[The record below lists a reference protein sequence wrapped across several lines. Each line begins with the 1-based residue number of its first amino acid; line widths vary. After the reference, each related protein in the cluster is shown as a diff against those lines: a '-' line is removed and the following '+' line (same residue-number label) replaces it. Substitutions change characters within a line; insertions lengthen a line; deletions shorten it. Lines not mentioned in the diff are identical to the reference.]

1 MLKSC
6 KNSDVCKDFFNSER
20 CQSGPDS
27 PYWKEAQLIDTRND
41 TELADIS
48 KIANSTSQ
56 KTKETIVVDAMSSSV
71 TLEEELIAAKKLY
84 MQSKSAVVEMFNQA
98 RMGRAIAVEQ
108 ADELVDNIRG
118 SIARHPSAFI
128 SLVRL
133 KGADEYTYMH
143 SVAVCALMIAVAH
156 QLDFS
161 AELIHQAG
169 LAGLLHEVGK
179 MAIPGAILNKPG
191 KLTEEEFDVIRQHPQ
206 MGARMLR
213 ALVPVCEMVVDVCL
227 HHHEKIDGSGYPDRL
242 AGEQIS
248 LFSRMAAICDVYD
261 AVTSDR
267 PYNEAWGPAIAIQ
280 KMSEWKRHFDSSVF
294 QAFVKSVG
302 IYPVG
307 SIVRLSSGDIGV
319 VVEQSP
325 NSLLTPKVKIFY
337 SPASNTYITPTL
349 IDIGESAQSEKII
362 ERVLAQQYGFKNTE
376 TLWHGSPA
384 QTK

>member
-56 KTKETIVVDAMSSSV
+56 KAKETIIVDAMSSSV
-71 TLEEELIAAKKLY
+71 TLKEELIAAKKLY

-118 SIARHPSAFI
+118 SIAR
-128 SLVRL
+128 
-133 KGADEYTYMH
+133 
-143 SVAVCALMIAVAH
+143 
-156 QLDFS
+156 
-161 AELIHQAG
+161 
-169 LAGLLHEVGK
+169 
-179 MAIPGAILNKPG
+179 
-191 KLTEEEFDVIRQHPQ
+191 
-206 MGARMLR
+206 
-213 ALVPVCEMVVDVCL
+213 
-227 HHHEKIDGSGYPDRL
+227 
-242 AGEQIS
+242 
-248 LFSRMAAICDVYD
+248 
-261 AVTSDR
+261 
-267 PYNEAWGPAIAIQ
+267 
-280 KMSEWKRHFDSSVF
+280 
-294 QAFVKSVG
+294 
-302 IYPVG
+302 
-307 SIVRLSSGDIGV
+307 LSSGDIGV

-349 IDIGESAQSEKII
+349 IDIGEPAQSEKII
-362 ERVLAQQYGFKNTE
+362 ERVLAQHYGFKNTE